1 MRRSRRIPRPLLVLL
16 ATTLVCG
23 LAWAFAVPALQ
34 GADEGAHFGYVQKIA
49 DAGEIPWR
57 RDERGLRQAA
67 FGASVSTEQQVAW
80 VWAGLEP
87 LRGNVAARPLW
98 TGADERIWAAR
109 AARLS
114 PADRADGVGTNAFLN
129 PPLYYLL
136 AAVPYEIAG
145 GTFFD
150 RLYAMRLYSV
160 VLLLGTVVF
169 TWLLAGEVFG
179 RRRELQTLAAAAV
192 ALQPVLLD
200 VTTRV
205 TPDALLIPLCAAA
218 LYLMAVIAQR
228 GPGWRTVL
236 TLAVVVTAAA
246 FTQGR
251 ALGLVAPAVFAVGVG
266 WWRWRP
272 WPRAARSAERASAS
286 AGSAAS
292 GVPPASAGSVASD
305 VPPRSAVPAGFAVPT
320 ASAAPTT
327 SVVASPVRRRSRW
340 RPAVAAAWV
349 GGAIVV
355 LVVVAVWA
363 TRFRFGELTGFWSY
377 LWQFYLPRLPG
388 MHAPV
393 GSEWGVQQVY
403 LDRFF
408 GTFVQ
413 FEVGFPR
420 DLLDAI
426 RAAIW
431 VALVL
436 IAVALWRRRRLV
448 AECAPALIVLIV
460 AAVLLILSLHAA
472 AFRSLLVN
480 PADPV
485 ITGRYLL
492 MLVPLYGLAIAG
504 ATTALPGRIRAAA
517 GGAVLAALVL
527 LQLSAFGL
535 VVARFYA

>member
-16 ATTLVCG
+16 ATTFVCG

-129 PPLYYLL
+129 PPLYYLS

-169 TWLLAGEVFG
+169 TWLLAGEIFG

>member
-1 MRRSRRIPRPLLVLL
+1 VRRSRRIPRPLLVLL
-16 ATTLVCG
+16 ATTFVCG

-34 GADEGAHFGYVQKIA
+34 GADESAHFGYVQKIA

-98 TGADERIWAAR
+98 TGADERIWASR

-129 PPLYYLL
+129 PPLYYLS

-228 GPGWRTVL
+228 RPGWRTVL

-272 WPRAARSAERASAS
+272 WPRAARSAERASAA
-286 AGSAAS
+286 AGTA
-292 GVPPASAGSVASD
+292 ASD
-305 VPPRSAVPAGFAVPT
+305 VPPGSAVPSG
-320 ASAAPTT
+320 SAAPTT
-327 SVVASPVRRRSRW
+327 SVVASPDRRRSRW

-355 LVVVAVWA
+355 LVVVAAWA

-377 LWQFYLPRLPG
+377 LWQFYLPKLPG

-431 VALVL
+431 VALAL

-448 AECAPALIVLIV
+448 GECAPALLVLIV

>member
-16 ATTLVCG
+16 ATTFVCG

-34 GADEGAHFGYVQKIA
+34 GADESAHFGYVQKIA

-129 PPLYYLL
+129 PPLYYLS

-169 TWLLAGEVFG
+169 TWLLAGEIFG

-305 VPPRSAVPAGFAVPT
+305 VPPRSAVPARFAVPT

>member
-129 PPLYYLL
+129 PPLYYLS

-169 TWLLAGEVFG
+169 TWLLAGEIFG

>member
-1 MRRSRRIPRPLLVLL
+1 M
-16 ATTLVCG
+16 
-23 LAWAFAVPALQ
+23 PA
-34 GADEGAHFGYVQKIA
+34 
-49 DAGEIPWR
+49 R
-57 RDERGLRQAA
+57 
-67 FGASVSTEQQVAW
+67 
-80 VWAGLEP
+80 
-87 LRGNVAARPLW
+87 
-98 TGADERIWAAR
+98 
-109 AARLS
+109 
-114 PADRADGVGTNAFLN
+114 
-129 PPLYYLL
+129 
-136 AAVPYEIAG
+136 
-145 GTFFD
+145 
-150 RLYAMRLYSV
+150 
-160 VLLLGTVVF
+160 
-169 TWLLAGEVFG
+169 
-179 RRRELQTLAAAAV
+179 
-192 ALQPVLLD
+192 
-200 VTTRV
+200 
-205 TPDALLIPLCAAA
+205 
-218 LYLMAVIAQR
+218 
-228 GPGWRTVL
+228 
-236 TLAVVVTAAA
+236 
-246 FTQGR
+246 
-251 ALGLVAPAVFAVGVG
+251 
-266 WWRWRP
+266 
-272 WPRAARSAERASAS
+272 
-286 AGSAAS
+286 
-292 GVPPASAGSVASD
+292 
-305 VPPRSAVPAGFAVPT
+305 FAVPT

-327 SVVASPVRRRSRW
+327 SVVASPARRRSRW